1 MEETKRSWK
10 FWVVYVP
17 VVLATFALVMSICSM
32 PAKAHAAE
40 AADAGATQLKAATV
54 LTTQSTTA
62 KTTTKAATTKS
73 TKAASVKKATK
84 TTNPYKDV
92 IKGKTV
98 DAKGYNAIKYVKAH
112 KGFNGVINSSK
123 RFYPGKKF
131 TQAQFTKILRN
142 FYGNEVAL
150 SKSKT
155 VVTGKWACTKLTKVA
170 KDIFGVKMKWNAGA
184 TNTKLTRAGC
194 SNYIR
199 TFATWSDG
207 LFAPEN

>member
-10 FWVVYVP
+10 FWAIYVP
-17 VVLATFALVMSICSM
+17 VALATFALVMGICSM

-54 LTTQSTTA
+54 LTTQSTN
-62 KTTTKAATTKS
+62 TTKAATTKS

-170 KDIFGVKMKWNAGA
+170 KDIFGVKMEWNAGA